1 MFPEERASMSNRR
14 ASDANYDPVQMDMS
28 EVLRVYTCRHFFYLV
43 LKYRK
48 IWTDRVNTVI
58 DRNFLYAFRDFF
70 TLDVRFFQ
78 CSRGHVYNMYTDL
91 KNKRLFTQVEK
102 SCFSKLK

>member
-1 MFPEERASMSNRR
+1 MFKMFPEERASMSNRR

-58 DRNFLYAFRDFF
+58 VRNFLYAFRDFF
-70 TLDVRFFQ
+70 
-78 CSRGHVYNMYTDL
+78 YP
-91 KNKRLFTQVEK
+91 
-102 SCFSKLK
+102 